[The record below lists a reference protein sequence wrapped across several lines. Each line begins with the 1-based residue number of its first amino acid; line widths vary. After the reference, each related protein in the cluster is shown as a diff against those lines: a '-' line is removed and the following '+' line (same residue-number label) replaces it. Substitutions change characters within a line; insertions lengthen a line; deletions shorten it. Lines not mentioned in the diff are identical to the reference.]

1 MKIPKLIRNLAQPL
15 PIYAFV
21 KAASKSNG
29 LFIYI
34 LPYNNVT
41 QPDLTGCLEW
51 LLLFF
56 FHDGLSGGIFRTRC
70 LGKKNQPLPLIGA
83 YLQVRGSKGVEIL
96 LVPKY

>member
-41 QPDLTGCLEW
+41 QPDLTVCLEW

-56 FHDGLSGGIFRTRC
+56 SMTDF
-70 LGKKNQPLPLIGA
+70 
-83 YLQVRGSKGVEIL
+83 QVAFSEPDV
-96 LVPKY
+96 